1 MDAEE
6 EPLPIPGKIYQAS
19 VGTPMGFLNPKDR
32 GETFEL

>member
-6 EPLPIPGKIYQAS
+6 EPLPGKIYQAS